1 MVAGLLLVGAVVFGG
16 ADQYLG
22 SFPALP
28 WGASAS
34 LLSAP
39 WLLVAFVAGWTQRDA
54 RRGVLLGL
62 GCTYAGLLGY
72 ALMTLS
78 PVEGAHLTWTTAVG
92 FCRSEAPVLAG
103 GLASGP
109 LFGWF
114 GHRWHVAR
122 AWIGALVTAA
132 AFCVEPLAESAVRPY
147 LITSAFVRRAEIAAG
162 IVMIGYVVL
171 AVARRRPRSPA

>member
-1 MVAGLLLVGAVVFGG
+1 MIAGLLLAAVVFGG

-22 SFPALP
+22 SLPALP

-39 WLLVAFVAGWTQRDA
+39 WLLVAFVAGWTQRDT
-54 RRGVLLGL
+54 RRGMLLGL
-62 GCTYAGLLGY
+62 LCTYAALLGY

-78 PVEGAHLTWTTAVG
+78 PVEGAQLTWTTAVG
-92 FCRSEAPVLAG
+92 FARSEMPVIVG
-103 GLASGP
+103 GLVTGP

-132 AFCVEPLAESAVRPY
+132 AFCAEPLAESAVRPY
-147 LITSAFVRRAEIAAG
+147 LITSTLVRRAEIAAG
-162 IVMIGYVVL
+162 IAMIGYVVL
-171 AVARRRPRSPA
+171 TAARHRPRNPI